1 MDREIFRL
9 DDISWRG
16 LCIEILKNL
25 WMILLA
31 GISLWLG
38 IAGVHT
44 LIYQPEYTSSSTLV
58 VTVKGQGNAYSS
70 LSVAS
75 QMADVFG
82 QVFQSQALEERIVE
96 EVGEEIQGRITCTP
110 IEETNLLVLRAASP
124 DPRQAYLYMN
134 SALKNYE
141 EVAGDVFAN
150 ASLQIVQEPDV
161 PSGPSNTTWI
171 MARRNLLVLG
181 GMAAMGAGI
190 CLLYLLR
197 FTVKTAGSASR
208 LLDGTVRGV
217 IPFETKGIFRRK
229 KTKKALLLNSPLVSM
244 DFAEASRRVESRIEY
259 HMKNKNQ
266 KILLVT
272 SISENEGKSTVAAN
286 IALALAEK
294 HKKVLLV
301 DGDLRKPAQHMIF
314 EEDGKDRKSLDQ
326 IFTEQASWQEGIR
339 RNVNGDIWELFQYRA
354 VKNPDAVISQAP
366 LTEAAEEWAKE
377 MDYVIIDCS
386 PVAVSSDAEI
396 WMRIAECVV
405 LVVREDW
412 ADVRTVNDA
421 VDMIWQSD
429 CDFAGFVLNAF
440 HQEWFSGRDQYG
452 YRYDGYGTK
461 GEKIRW
467 KTRE

>member
-141 EVAGDVFAN
+141 EVA
-150 ASLQIVQEPDV
+150 
-161 PSGPSNTTWI
+161 
-171 MARRNLLVLG
+171 
-181 GMAAMGAGI
+181 
-190 CLLYLLR
+190 
-197 FTVKTAGSASR
+197 
-208 LLDGTVRGV
+208 
-217 IPFETKGIFRRK
+217 
-229 KTKKALLLNSPLVSM
+229 
-244 DFAEASRRVESRIEY
+244 
-259 HMKNKNQ
+259 
-266 KILLVT
+266 
-272 SISENEGKSTVAAN
+272 
-286 IALALAEK
+286 
-294 HKKVLLV
+294 
-301 DGDLRKPAQHMIF
+301 
-314 EEDGKDRKSLDQ
+314 
-326 IFTEQASWQEGIR
+326 
-339 RNVNGDIWELFQYRA
+339 
-354 VKNPDAVISQAP
+354 
-366 LTEAAEEWAKE
+366 
-377 MDYVIIDCS
+377 
-386 PVAVSSDAEI
+386 
-396 WMRIAECVV
+396 
-405 LVVREDW
+405 
-412 ADVRTVNDA
+412 
-421 VDMIWQSD
+421 
-429 CDFAGFVLNAF
+429 
-440 HQEWFSGRDQYG
+440 
-452 YRYDGYGTK
+452 
-461 GEKIRW
+461 
-467 KTRE
+467 